1 MFNDSVWS
9 ARDPGP
15 GSEGTIAASLIVRA
29 APRNADIATPGAAT
43 CATIFREDDPAGNA
57 PRNRGGAMRLT
68 QALVLLM
75 GVTALSIGSIALGET
90 YPARPVHLIV
100 TYPPAGSSDLMAR
113 ILAQKLSE
121 LWAQPVIVENKAGAA
136 GSIGMDYAAHQPPD
150 GYSFVIGNLGPVTVN
165 PLLSK
170 VPYDVERDFVPVS
183 LIATGPNVLVVNPKT
198 PVKTLGELIA
208 YARANPGKLNFG
220 SGGAGSVAHLSG
232 EMLKSLAHLYIV
244 HVPYKGGILSVN
256 DLIAGHVQIVF
267 SDALPVMQHIRAGT
281 LRALAITSPERSP
294 LVPDVP
300 TCLESGV
307 PGLVAVNWWG
317 VLLPAGTPKPVAD
330 KFYADLVKVMQDP
343 EVKDKFAQLGV
354 EALSGAG
361 EQFAAYMRAETAKY
375 AKLIKDANI
384 HSE

>member
-1 MFNDSVWS
+1 
-9 ARDPGP
+9 
-15 GSEGTIAASLIVRA
+15 
-29 APRNADIATPGAAT
+29 
-43 CATIFREDDPAGNA
+43 
-57 PRNRGGAMRLT
+57 MRLT
-68 QALVLLM
+68 RVLVLLT
-75 GVTALSIGSIALGET
+75 GVIALWMGSIALAQT
-90 YPARPVHLIV
+90 YPSKPVRLIV
-100 TYPPAGSSDLMAR
+100 TYPPAGSSDLMGR
-113 ILAQKLSE
+113 ILGQKLAE
-121 LWAQPVIVENKAGAA
+121 LWGQPVIVENKPGAA

-150 GYSFVIGNLGPVTVN
+150 GYSFVIGNLGPVAVN

-198 PVKTLGELIA
+198 PARTLGELIA

-220 SGGAGSVAHLSG
+220 SGGPGSVAHLSG
-232 EMLKSLAHLYIV
+232 EMLKSLAHVDIV

-256 DLIAGHVQIVF
+256 DLIAGHVQMVF

-300 TCLESGV
+300 TCVESGV

-317 VLLPAGTPKPVAD
+317 VLLPAGTPKPIAD

-354 EALSGAG
+354 EALSGTG

>member
-1 MFNDSVWS
+1 M
-9 ARDPGP
+9 R
-15 GSEGTIAASLIVRA
+15 IVRA
-29 APRNADIATPGAAT
+29 LVFIFGFVAALQGS
-43 CATIFREDDPAGNA
+43 A
-57 PRNRGGAMRLT
+57 
-68 QALVLLM
+68 AL
-75 GVTALSIGSIALGET
+75 AET
-90 YPARPVHLIV
+90 YPSKPVWLIV
-100 TYPPAGSSDLMAR
+100 TYPPAGSSDLMGR
-113 ILAQKLSE
+113 ILGQKLAE
-121 LWAQPVIVENKAGAA
+121 LWGQPVIVENKPGAA

-150 GYSFVIGNLGPVTVN
+150 GYSFLIGNLGPVTVN

-220 SGGAGSVAHLSG
+220 SGGPGSVAHLSG
-232 EMLKSLAHLYIV
+232 EMLKSLAHVDIV

-256 DLIAGHVQIVF
+256 DLIAGHVQMVF

-300 TCLESGV
+300 TCVESGV

-317 VLLPAGTPKPVAD
+317 VLLPAGTPKAIAD
-330 KFYADLVKVMQDP
+330 KFYADLVKVMHDP
-343 EVKDKFAQLGV
+343 DVKEKFAQLGV
-354 EALSGAG
+354 EAVSSTA
-361 EQFAAYMRAETAKY
+361 EQFAAYMRSETAKY
-375 AKLIKDANI
+375 AKLVKEANI
-384 HSE
+384 HAE